1 MRLRLSALQQSAKD
15 PSPTDQFPP
24 ACVCVCLHGLP
35 SRRRVPPPPPVQPKA
50 PRPTTDACGRRLTAT
65 ARTHRLARGMQ
76 EHGHGPWPV
85 PIEAQGPS
93 ETRRPRQRNRIPPV
107 PRTESP
113 PRPSP
118 HTSASDQTCALLH
131 HRNYYVSAHS
141 LTERSAWNGAER
153 SGTTFTAQRT
163 RGSVLLVR
171 ISSGGTGSSILSCS
185 SDSSMERNDAGLAGR
200 PAVAQL
206 SSAATHAATNNAT
219 TTGPPACVSAR
230 DFDRSPNLSTPV
242 SFPSSLPLDAYTLP
256 LPFAAL
262 HTRATAE
269 RSQPP
274 TETWTLPAWGPRGSV
289 KPTVRRLVRPLEAGC
304 RAASTSTSTSASAC
318 ASVSSS
324 PPSPLRLVIT
334 RRSNS

>member
-1 MRLRLSALQQSAKD
+1 
-15 PSPTDQFPP
+15 
-24 ACVCVCLHGLP
+24 
-35 SRRRVPPPPPVQPKA
+35 
-50 PRPTTDACGRRLTAT
+50 
-65 ARTHRLARGMQ
+65 
-76 EHGHGPWPV
+76 
-85 PIEAQGPS
+85 
-93 ETRRPRQRNRIPPV
+93 
-107 PRTESP
+107 
-113 PRPSP
+113 
-118 HTSASDQTCALLH
+118 
-131 HRNYYVSAHS
+131 
-141 LTERSAWNGAER
+141 
-153 SGTTFTAQRT
+153 
-163 RGSVLLVR
+163 
-171 ISSGGTGSSILSCS
+171 
-185 SDSSMERNDAGLAGR
+185 MERNDAGLAGR

-304 RAASTSTSTSASAC
+304 RAASTSASASAS

-324 PPSPLRLVIT
+324 APPLSYNEKKQQLSCLEQQQQT
-334 RRSNS
+334 RVARHGTAA